1 MLETRF
7 IAAEEKQSRRLLVIL
22 HGLGDSMA
30 GFLWMPQML
39 KLPWLNYL
47 LVNAPDPYYGGY
59 SWYDF
64 SGDAASGVRRS
75 SRLLGGLLDAQR
87 DAGFASDQTILS
99 GFSQGCLMTLETG
112 LRYPHKLAGLIGIS
126 GYVLDP
132 QHLLR
137 ELSPVAKQQRILVTH
152 GRQDPLIP
160 FTDVKKQMEL
170 LRVGGLSL
178 EWREFNKPHTII
190 DEEVGVLREFIEN
203 SFKTETSAKP
213 QIR

>member
-1 MLETRF
+1 
-7 IAAEEKQSRRLLVIL
+7 
-22 HGLGDSMA
+22 
-30 GFLWMPQML
+30 
-39 KLPWLNYL
+39 
-47 LVNAPDPYYGGY
+47 
-59 SWYDF
+59 
-64 SGDAASGVRRS
+64 
-75 SRLLGGLLDAQR
+75 LLDAQR

-170 LRVGGLSL
+170 LRAGGLSL